1 MTVLDPWLAEPLGNS
16 HYELLNKDVW
26 YCWISTA
33 ESTSYVINGEIFVW
47 INHGRAISLETEAHV
62 DEMSKKEIYWWIWGT
77 VVAIL
82 SCFILLSK
90 GAVLWKCDHKPRLR
104 WKLFYERIWNMVNRS
119 FLYLRLPQMS
129 RLCLYYHKSLVFGSC
144 CVTRLMPVS
153 ISPPP
158 LPWKV
163 MDSQDNSISC
173 SLTCPHSWS
182 VHWGDEQLRKHWF
195 LGLSSCFWL
204 VLLFKSNSWEWAWGC
219 INELSPTL

>member
-1 MTVLDPWLAEPLGNS
+1 M
-16 HYELLNKDVW
+16 
-26 YCWISTA
+26 
-33 ESTSYVINGEIFVW
+33 
-47 INHGRAISLETEAHV
+47 
-62 DEMSKKEIYWWIWGT
+62 
-77 VVAIL
+77 
-82 SCFILLSK
+82 
-90 GAVLWKCDHKPRLR
+90 WKCGHKPRLR
-104 WKLFYERIWNMVNRS
+104 WKLLYERIWNMVDRS

-219 INELSPTL
+219 INELSPTLLTGVTGKCVFYLHFCSQRLPFLSKPSSHKNIFPKHSSLIMKFIV